1 MKKKSDKKELKQ
13 FLIFTVAEKQFTIE
27 LDYIT
32 EIGEYLDIM
41 VVPRAKKYVLGVIN
55 LRGIIVPVISLRK
68 RFKLSEDKI
77 TKDTGLIYIKK
88 DDVMYGI
95 LVDKIEGIEKISSDK
110 IGEVPKIFK
119 ENIDIA
125 YFKGMFELNKQKI
138 IILNT
143 DSIFE

>member
-13 FLIFTVAEKQFTIE
+13 FLIFTVAGKKFAIE

-32 EIGEYLDIM
+32 EIGEYMEIM
-41 VVPRAKKYVLGVIN
+41 IVPRAKKYILGVIN

-88 DDVMYGI
+88 DDVIYGI
-95 LVDKIEGIEKISSDK
+95 
-110 IGEVPKIFK
+110 
-119 ENIDIA
+119 
-125 YFKGMFELNKQKI
+125 M
-138 IILNT
+138 
-143 DSIFE
+143 

>member
-1 MKKKSDKKELKQ
+1 MKKKNEKKELKQ
-13 FLIFTVAEKQFTIE
+13 FLIFLTDEKRFTIE

-32 EIGEYLDIM
+32 EIGEYLDIL
-41 VVPRAKKYVLGVIN
+41 VVPRAKQYVMGVVN
-55 LRGIIVPVISLRK
+55 LRGMIVPVISLRK
-68 RFKLSEDKI
+68 RFKLKEDKI

-95 LVDKIEGIEKISSDK
+95 IADKIEGIEKIETSK

-125 YFKGMFELNKQKI
+125 YFKGMFELNKHKI
-138 IILNT
+138 IILDT